1 VASLL
6 AASCAAPVEEEVEE
20 EEEGEWVSE
29 IEEVEEVEEV
39 ALIASQEPVYGG
51 TLTIAAEIERG
62 FDWIGSGGK
71 SIARLVIDQLGHGS
85 WAKGPGGT
93 NECPWLSS
101 NYDASTCGQL
111 NLLESW
117 EQTGPL
123 TFKGTLKKGIKFN
136 AGLPHIKALVGDR
149 ELTTEDI
156 AYVWDRGLNY
166 PGSRPRM
173 APYIESLNIIDRYTY
188 EWVMTK
194 PYWDVL
200 QHLVMRSMIYPRE
213 PIDEFGGINDW
224 RQLIGSGPWIIT
236 DYISD
241 ASWTAA
247 KNPDYWGYDELFPEN
262 RLPYVDTLRGLIIV
276 DRMTSLAALRTGKI
290 DMMGSITPDEAGVLE
305 VSNPELQ
312 RRHALDGGSNPMF
325 HFRMDEPPLDDPRI
339 RQALVAAIDMQEIVD
354 DYYSGQGE
362 AFVMVANPLMPE
374 WYVPL
379 EELPEDIQEI
389 WGYSPEK
396 ARELLD
402 EALGPGATLE
412 LPLNTTA
419 GWVDEVT
426 IIMGYWDAIGVK
438 SNLNLMETGALAEL
452 TGSQTYHGIASEKGG
467 MAVSYEEPLRLGTKK
482 VIPGEN
488 FEDPIWEAMKV
499 EMEGTIDPDEQW
511 TLFEQARNHLLRNP
525 HHIRFPHRFI
535 YAYWQ
540 PWIGGYHGEFE
551 LGGVPG
557 PLYARIWCDQAVK
570 TALGR

>member
-1 VASLL
+1 
-6 AASCAAPVEEEVEE
+6 
-20 EEEGEWVSE
+20 
-29 IEEVEEVEEV
+29 
-39 ALIASQEPVYGG
+39 
-51 TLTIAAEIERG
+51 
-62 FDWIGSGGK
+62 
-71 SIARLVIDQLGHGS
+71 
-85 WAKGPGGT
+85 
-93 NECPWLSS
+93 
-101 NYDASTCGQL
+101 
-111 NLLESW
+111 
-117 EQTGPL
+117 
-123 TFKGTLKKGIKFN
+123 
-136 AGLPHIKALVGDR
+136 
-149 ELTTEDI
+149 
-156 AYVWDRGLNY
+156 
-166 PGSRPRM
+166 
-173 APYIESLNIIDRYTY
+173 
-188 EWVMTK
+188 
-194 PYWDVL
+194 
-200 QHLVMRSMIYPRE
+200 MRSMIYPRE

-402 EALGPGATLE
+402 EALGPGAELE
-412 LPLNTTA
+412 FDINTTA
-419 GWVDEVT
+419 GWVDEVA
-426 IIMGYWDAIGVK
+426 IFQSYWEAIGVHANIK
-438 SNLNLMETGALAEL
+438 TMETGALNEIMSAE
-452 TGSQTYHGIASEKGG
+452 TYKGIAANKGG
-467 MAVSYEEPLRLGTKK
+467 MARPYEEPLRLFTNK
-482 VIPGEN
+482 VLPGKN
-488 FEDPIWEAMKV
+488 FSDPVWESMKA
-499 EMEGTIDPDEQW
+499 EMQMTIDPDEQW
-511 TLFEQARNHLLRNP
+511 ALYEQVRNHLLRNP
-525 HHIRFPHRFI
+525 HHIRFPHSYI
-535 YAYWQ
+535 YSYWQ
-540 PWIGGYHGEFE
+540 PWIGGYSGEHE
-551 LGGVPG
+551 LGGVKG
-557 PLYARIWCDQAVK
+557 PLYSRVWCDQTVK
-570 TALGR
+570 TAMGR